1 MLMQARELVIEHQDE
16 EYLPLHQ
23 LDRMIA
29 LANKIK
35 SLKEMDEGRESLQL
49 NYKKFSKEMSTLK
62 SYRIVLKNRIENPYD
77 LVDLASFKRNM
88 KAVCDDEKLPR
99 RQEMAI
105 PSHLQCLLSGEVM
118 QDPVM
123 IESGQ
128 SYEREVIMR
137 YF

>member
-1 MLMQARELVIEHQDE
+1 
-16 EYLPLHQ
+16 
-23 LDRMIA
+23 
-29 LANKIK
+29 
-35 SLKEMDEGRESLQL
+35 MDEGRDSLQL

-62 SYRIVLKNRIENPYD
+62 KYRIVLKNRIENPHD

-88 KAVCDDEKLPR
+88 KAACDDERLPR
-99 RQEMAI
+99 REDMVI
-105 PSHLQCLLSGEVM
+105 PSHMQCLLSGEVM
-118 QDPVM
+118 QDPVL